1 VILVPLMKNP
11 AASVKE
17 YSVSQYPRSN
27 ATAENERLGYADAN
41 AMGYSIRTKQYRYT
55 MWMSNGF
62 RSSKAFDSKLIIGT
76 ELYDYKKDP
85 LETVNIVSDKKVS
98 NQSQQLYNQVVQFFK
113 LQEVK

>member
-1 VILVPLMKNP
+1 MKKP

-27 ATAENERLGYADAN
+27 ASAENERLGYTDAN

-55 MWMSNGF
+55 IWMSNGF
-62 RSSKAFDSKLIIGT
+62 RSSKPFDSKLIIGT

-85 LETVNIVSDKKVS
+85 LETVNVANEKKYAAVTKQL
-98 NQSQQLYNQVVQFFK
+98 NTKMMAFLKSQ
-113 LQEVK
+113 VK